1 MPSVL
6 DRYLNTT
13 KYQGVMRD
21 LVNAQILNDKSQSG
35 LFLKDTALSRIGW
48 TGNVKQFPDA
58 KEYTHVYNNG
68 DKNEGIFFKTPR
80 MIVIHCGFRKDVT
93 FIENS
98 KESAIEGMYPR
109 DSALYDKWEE
119 ENPGQPSPYRRRR
132 LVLIFLVDANGVAV
146 HKKPLILSIHGGAS
160 NLFCD
165 AYQNF
170 IEQLE
175 SAFADAMGLKAA
187 TGFDPKQT
195 AAAIFTPTFGSQLYG
210 GDKAKSWI
218 SYPESWVVPTAKTV
232 GDFFPKKAEDID
244 FIEDVWTTCPPTVY
258 AASFFAQCA
267 RELGVHALKPGVDLS
282 LPPIESNGGSTRALL
297 GARDADTGEI
307 SF

>member
-6 DRYLNTT
+6 DRYLNIE
-13 KYQGVMRD
+13 KYQNVMRD

-48 TGNVKQFPDA
+48 TGTVKQFPDA
-58 KEYTHVYNNG
+58 KQYTHVYNNG
-68 DKNEGIFFKTPR
+68 DKNDGIFFKTPR
-80 MIVIHCGFRKDVT
+80 MIVIHCGFRKDRT
-93 FIENS
+93 FIEDS
-98 KESAIEGMYPR
+98 KASAIVGRYPE
-109 DSALYDKWEE
+109 DKAIYDKWEE
-119 ENPGQPSPYRRRR
+119 ENPGQNSPYRRRR
-132 LVLIFLVDANGVAV
+132 LILFFLVDANGAPT

-175 SAFADAMGLKAA
+175 SVFADVMGLKTAA
-187 TGFDPKQT
+187 GFDPKQT

-210 GDKAKSWI
+210 GGREKSWI
-218 SYPESWVVPTAKTV
+218 SYPESWVVPTADTI
-232 GDFFPKKAEDID
+232 GDFFPKKEEDID
-244 FIEDVWTTCPPTVY
+244 LFEEVWATCPVTIY
-258 AASFFAQCA
+258 AASYFAQCA
-267 RELGVHALKPGVDLS
+267 QELGLHALKPGVDLS
-282 LPPIESNGGSTRALL
+282 LPPIESNGGSTRTLL